1 MDLAGAH
8 TRWSY
13 CEKLRK
19 EVCDLSCAFDYVH
32 TTCGIVSCRI
42 YHCFESAHKRAENR
56 MASCD
61 VTQNEIS
68 RQILRLG
75 LEGRSEEEVN
85 VSCPICLHPLLQ
97 SDEGGEDEAMV
108 ALSHFLYSLSVRF
121 DEGDER
127 KR

>member
-1 MDLAGAH
+1 MSNL
-8 TRWSY
+8 
-13 CEKLRK
+13 
-19 EVCDLSCAFDYVH
+19 
-32 TTCGIVSCRI
+32 

-56 MASCD
+56 IASCD
-61 VTQNEIS
+61 VTQTEIS

-75 LEGRSEEEVN
+75 IEGRSEEEVN